1 MISPAP
7 PTLVIICGLPG
18 AGKTTHARRL
28 ERELDAVR
36 FGPDEWM
43 EALGMDLYDE
53 AHSLGACAELHVV
66 TAPLPVLL
74 ERVQRR
80 GRETTP
86 ITLADLK
93 ECAGLFETPTAGE
106 MELYDAAHVIGAQ

>member
-7 PTLVIICGLPG
+7 PTLVITCGLPG

-28 ERELDAVR
+28 ERELGAVR

-53 AHSLGACAELHVV
+53 AGRLGARAELHVV
-66 TAPLPVLL
+66 TASLPVLL
-74 ERVQRR
+74 QRVQRR
-80 GRETTP
+80 GRETPP

-93 ECAGLFETPTAGE
+93 EWAGLFETPTASS
-106 MELYDAAHVIGAQ
+106 MELYDAAHVIGTQ

>member
-1 MISPAP
+1 MLIEWGSWGRA
-7 PTLVIICGLPG
+7 
-18 AGKTTHARRL
+18 
-28 ERELDAVR
+28 ERDALR
-36 FGPDEWM
+36 EETDR
-43 EALGMDLYDE
+43 
-53 AHSLGACAELHVV
+53 LGARTELHVV
-66 TAPLPVLL
+66 TAPLLVLL

-80 GRETTP
+80 GRETPP